1 MSDIF
6 IDPNQPAAP
15 QGETPALDLGPG
27 SPVQSGPAAPTG
39 DVIKASDTDHFMAD
53 VIEASQAVPVIVDF
67 WSPRSESCKAMA
79 SILEKLVRRAGGLIK
94 LVMISV
100 EENQGL
106 AAQLRV
112 QSVPTVFAFKDGR
125 PVDAFAGVQ
134 SESQIQSFINKL
146 VGDAKAPIDAAMEQ
160 AAALL
165 AAGDGAQAEN
175 IYTAVLTQD
184 PSFVPALAGM
194 IRAIAAQG
202 DFARAADIIE
212 SLDAKTRTTVDI
224 EQAVSALELAQ
235 QSAGAATGEIAELE
249 TKVAANAKDLDAR
262 FDLALALFAQGRHE
276 DAIEQLLEIVRL
288 DRTWN
293 EEAGRKQLIKI
304 FDTLGAADPLT
315 QDARRRLS
323 AVLFS

>member
-15 QGETPALDLGPG
+15 QDEPPALDLGPG
-27 SPVQSGPAAPTG
+27 TPAQSVPAAPAG
-39 DVIKASDTDHFMAD
+39 DVIKHSDTDHFMAD

-67 WSPRSESCKAMA
+67 WSLRSEPCKTMVPL
-79 SILEKLVRRAGGLIK
+79 LEKLVKRAGGLIK
-94 LVMISV
+94 LVLISV
-100 EENQGL
+100 DENQDL

-134 SESQIQSFINKL
+134 SESQIQSFIDKL
-146 VGDAKAPIDAAMEQ
+146 VGDAKPPIAAAMDQ

-165 AAGDGAQAEN
+165 VAGDGAQAEN
-175 IYTAVLTQD
+175 IYTAVLAQD

-202 DFARAADIIE
+202 DFARATDIIE
-212 SLDAKTRTTVDI
+212 SLDAKTRTSVDI

-235 QSAGAATGEIAELE
+235 QSAGTDAGETAELE
-249 TKVAANAKDLDAR
+249 ARVTANAKDLDAR

-288 DRTWN
+288 DRSWN